1 MGRDPPIVL
10 SSDSEEGE
18 PVEVEDVKG
27 KVKEVEEDF
36 KEPPKWLPDGWIMEV
51 QRGEDGSFYQYY
63 ISPVSG
69 VKLRMKAEVLSYLFS
84 GMDDRFL
91 ESKKCAA
98 RNTLHSTHLWL
109 PKGWFIEIRAGGENM
124 DKMFKFYIYPPM
136 EIRLF
141 SKEDVLLYVKEMVV
155 SACDTEGQCDTS
167 SQDNILALVE
177 FNPSV
182 LLPEGWVK
190 EIVYRKT
197 KEGIRKDPYFT
208 DPVNH
213 YVFRTL
219 KAAMT
224 YLSTGKITNRSFIQ
238 KTSVHDLYN
247 FDKCADLNEF
257 LRKRLT
263 NKTGNNDQTS
273 DRYVK
278 LGTPDNKILDPPLVV
293 VCSFFR
299 PPTSHVLQVRT
310 CKLMS

>member
-197 KEGIRKDPYFT
+197 KEGIRKDP
-208 DPVNH
+208 
-213 YVFRTL
+213 
-219 KAAMT
+219 
-224 YLSTGKITNRSFIQ
+224 
-238 KTSVHDLYN
+238 
-247 FDKCADLNEF
+247 NEF

-273 DRYVK
+273 DRFEDGESSTDFGSPK
-278 LGTPDNKILDPPLVV
+278 DHQESMNKSKKIKEKEPNSDKIIKR
-293 VCSFFR
+293 SR
-299 PPTSHVLQVRT
+299 KKSSRGAKAKQIN
-310 CKLMS
+310 